1 MFQMR
6 DSLSDRLLR
15 RELQD
20 SAGPSRKVKSIY
32 GDKNWVRD
40 LDIVNELDG
49 HAGCVNA
56 LRFAIPSNAHYRSS
70 LTYPS
75 SWSKSGRLL
84 ASGSDDQHINIHT
97 YQPDDSNSQ
106 FRLAT
111 SIATGHQANI
121 FSVKFMPHSNDRT
134 VISAAGDHEV
144 RIFDLEYSGATR
156 EASRASAMALN
167 GHSRGTRNNIQ
178 DGVRHL
184 SDGDTNCRVYRSH
197 GDRVKRVVTES
208 SPHLFLTCSEDG
220 EVRQWD
226 LRQPSSAYPSPSSRS
241 VSTVS
246 VPPPL
251 ISYKR
256 YDLDLNTISCSPS
269 QPHYI
274 ALGGAHLHCFLHD
287 RRMIGRDKL
296 HERAASPALS
306 VGQLSDLDDDALGQA
321 TQCVRKFAPR
331 GQRIMGQ
338 KDNGH
343 ITACKISDAHPNEI
357 VVSWSG
363 DHIYSFDLVRSPD
376 ASEVARNKVS
386 TPQTNTSNRRAR
398 ESSERK
404 RKRRAESQVSQS
416 PETSSRV
423 QSRQRTEDSA
433 EREGDVALRVRYN
446 NGQSEDIPI
455 ARSTSPVS
463 SLRESVMTD
472 RQRKSYRLAKT
483 VVELRKT
490 IFTLNDQPAAPS
502 NRDPTGHTA
511 EFTSARSLAA
521 TILPQMQEITRTWRY
536 SVDPVQEEVLLQRT
550 LRSNRESAWRFVQAS
565 GVIAR
570 ALGGQ
575 PHTASQG
582 IFDTPLFTCIDHAP
596 NEGSSLS
603 DRERFGYDFLKAI
616 FLWLDSGVG
625 ALINGF
631 TRSSDMARYAS
642 RLPVPKDASADA
654 FDECIVPYLLAH
666 SSSSPV
672 CNVDA
677 SRFEVD
683 ENRIIYQTETD
694 AVRAFVEAVKT
705 PFADLSNEAMEGTSE
720 STQRRS
726 DALIHWGLK
735 VARGILMN
743 AGEGVNF
750 ALVDRAFGGL
760 GTGNNP
766 AGREDARLRDRQ
778 RQIDTTEEEPT
789 AESMEITVKDV
800 NFFGLDD
807 EYVVSGSDDGNFF
820 IWDRKSGQLVNI
832 LEGDGEVVN
841 VVQGHPY
848 EPMMAISGIDHTIKI
863 FSPDARAREAARLGR
878 GVAAADTSTFSSI
891 SWMRRRRQ
899 NRAAGATSEPAVDAG
914 ADERNAADDD
924 EYVASGGL
932 SSRKRMHLEYQITS
946 QNDVER
952 QGGNQETFLTRS
964 MLASLAQHLRRQ
976 RAEGGGA
983 GEDGEGGAVP
993 GGRIVIG
1000 DDCVIQ

>member
-1 MFQMR
+1 MTWI
-6 DSLSDRLLR
+6 S
-15 RELQD
+15 
-20 SAGPSRKVKSIY
+20 
-32 GDKNWVRD
+32 
-40 LDIVNELDG
+40 
-49 HAGCVNA
+49 
-56 LRFAIPSNAHYRSS
+56 IPS
-70 LTYPS
+70 P
-75 SWSKSGRLL
+75 
-84 ASGSDDQHINIHT
+84 
-97 YQPDDSNSQ
+97 
-106 FRLAT
+106 
-111 SIATGHQANI
+111 
-121 FSVKFMPHSNDRT
+121 
-134 VISAAGDHEV
+134 
-144 RIFDLEYSGATR
+144 
-156 EASRASAMALN
+156 
-167 GHSRGTRNNIQ
+167 
-178 DGVRHL
+178 
-184 SDGDTNCRVYRSH
+184 
-197 GDRVKRVVTES
+197 
-208 SPHLFLTCSEDG
+208 
-220 EVRQWD
+220 VRQV
-226 LRQPSSAYPSPSSRS
+226 SR
-241 VSTVS
+241 
-246 VPPPL
+246 
-251 ISYKR
+251 
-256 YDLDLNTISCSPS
+256 
-269 QPHYI
+269 
-274 ALGGAHLHCFLHD
+274 LHD

-386 TPQTNTSNRRAR
+386 TPQTNTSTRRAR

-490 IFTLNDQPAAPS
+490 MFTLNDQPAAPS

-750 ALVDRAFGGL
+750 A
-760 GTGNNP
+760 
-766 AGREDARLRDRQ
+766 
-778 RQIDTTEEEPT
+778 
-789 AESMEITVKDV
+789 
-800 NFFGLDD
+800 
-807 EYVVSGSDDGNFF
+807 
-820 IWDRKSGQLVNI
+820 W
-832 LEGDGEVVN
+832 
-841 VVQGHPY
+841 
-848 EPMMAISGIDHTIKI
+848 
-863 FSPDARAREAARLGR
+863 
-878 GVAAADTSTFSSI
+878 
-891 SWMRRRRQ
+891 
-899 NRAAGATSEPAVDAG
+899 
-914 ADERNAADDD
+914 
-924 EYVASGGL
+924 
-932 SSRKRMHLEYQITS
+932 
-946 QNDVER
+946 
-952 QGGNQETFLTRS
+952 
-964 MLASLAQHLRRQ
+964 
-976 RAEGGGA
+976 
-983 GEDGEGGAVP
+983 
-993 GGRIVIG
+993 
-1000 DDCVIQ
+1000 